1 MNQVTRNPATPVPGQ
16 PDVRATA
23 TFAMMPQRDDTG
35 RDRAMRCW
43 QQDHLLHGGPMHGDE
58 TGTSSGGCLDWLLD
72 RADLEKGATTMNQ
85 QAGPQTA
92 QATEIFP
99 TYHAEDLTRG
109 GIQARILLNG
119 QIYSLRITRAGKLI
133 LTK

>member
-1 MNQVTRNPATPVPGQ
+1 MRTPATPVPGQ
-16 PDVRATA
+16 PDVRATVN
-23 TFAMMPQRDDTG
+23 FAMMPHRNDTG
-35 RDRAMRCW
+35 RDRTMRCW
-43 QQDHLLHGGPMHGDE
+43 QQDHLLHGSQLTADE
-58 TGTSSGGCLDWLLD
+58 TGAFGGECLDWLLD
-72 RADLEKGATTMNQ
+72 RADLETRATTMNQ
-85 QAGPQTA
+85 QAGPEMT

-109 GIQARILLNG
+109 GVQARILLNG